1 MTIHP
6 EELAEEV
13 GPVSS
18 EEENELS
25 TQPVGTLKLR
35 GDGDGQSSGRKVKW
49 DDTVVDN
56 EGLGRKK
63 SKSMYKIFN
72 QILFFM
78 SWLFN
83 YFFSA
88 QSKVCCIYHK
98 PRAFGE
104 SSDEDSS
111 RDDSDDS
118 DHGHDHDHKNGHH
131 PDKCY
136 RNTPN
141 AYERQPQY
149 KSITRLL
156 NKSLYNDNN
165 DNNNNCNNLFL
176 F

>member
-78 SWLFN
+78 S
-83 YFFSA
+83 
-88 QSKVCCIYHK
+88 
-98 PRAFGE
+98 
-104 SSDEDSS
+104 
-111 RDDSDDS
+111 
-118 DHGHDHDHKNGHH
+118 
-131 PDKCY
+131 
-136 RNTPN
+136 
-141 AYERQPQY
+141 
-149 KSITRLL
+149 
-156 NKSLYNDNN
+156 
-165 DNNNNCNNLFL
+165 
-176 F
+176 

>member
-1 MTIHP
+1 MAAGDSLRYRARTAVPAGRPETYGSRTMTIHP

-63 SKSMYKIFN
+63 SKI
-72 QILFFM
+72 
-78 SWLFN
+78 
-83 YFFSA
+83 
-88 QSKVCCIYHK
+88 CCIYHK

-149 KSITRLL
+149 KNRPRPPIPNPEPR
-156 NKSLYNDNN
+156 DNPTSPSS
-165 DNNNNCNNLFL
+165 
-176 F
+176 

>member
-6 EELAEEV
+6 EELAEV

-78 SWLFN
+78 N
-83 YFFSA
+83 
-88 QSKVCCIYHK
+88 
-98 PRAFGE
+98 
-104 SSDEDSS
+104 
-111 RDDSDDS
+111 
-118 DHGHDHDHKNGHH
+118 
-131 PDKCY
+131 
-136 RNTPN
+136 
-141 AYERQPQY
+141 
-149 KSITRLL
+149 
-156 NKSLYNDNN
+156 
-165 DNNNNCNNLFL
+165 
-176 F
+176 